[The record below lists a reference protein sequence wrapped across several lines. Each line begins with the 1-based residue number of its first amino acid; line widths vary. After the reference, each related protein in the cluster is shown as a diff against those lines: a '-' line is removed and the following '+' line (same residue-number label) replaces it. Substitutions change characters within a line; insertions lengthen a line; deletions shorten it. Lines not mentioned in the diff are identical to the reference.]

1 MAKLIWIWK
10 LIINQKNAS
19 GSKSWRQIYIF
30 YGKCPQISQN
40 VVNFLTGTKFFVTCF
55 HKWAILDNIR
65 KFVDAIASP
74 STYPCQS
81 VVEWVID
88 SFRFGDSY
96 RIFELCELVLP
107 DREKEARPSCITL
120 GVLWSLLAAAPNQ
133 TCLTMCQQP
142 CKENAYLYFRSIF
155 GCFSMYLGVRTI
167 LDQTRPVWQCVKN
180 PAMKT
185 PFNGRAKK

>member
-81 VVEWVID
+81 VGEWVID

-96 RIFELCELVLP
+96 RMSELCELINHQSHHP
-107 DREKEARPSCITL
+107 HIYWITSCSKGPPGWIGIHDNL
-120 GVLWSLLAAAPNQ
+120 CQPWMIYQ
-133 TCLTMCQQP
+133 LTI
-142 CKENAYLYFRSIF
+142 S
-155 GCFSMYLGVRTI
+155 
-167 LDQTRPVWQCVKN
+167 
-180 PAMKT
+180 
-185 PFNGRAKK
+185 